1 LQLLYPII
9 IINYKTYLETLG
21 EKGLHL
27 AKIAEKISLE
37 YGVCIAIAPQFVD
50 IRRIAEEVSIPIFAQ
65 HIDPYP
71 PGAYTGHITP
81 EAIKEAGACG
91 SLINHSERRLRIDVI
106 EEIVS
111 RCKNLDLKICICA
124 NNTLVAKALSLLEPE
139 MIAVEPPELI
149 GTGISVSKAKPEIII
164 NSVNAIK
171 AISPNV
177 HVLCGAGITE
187 GLDVKKA
194 IEFGSEGILVASA
207 IAKSKDPEKLL
218 REFAIA
224 STK

>member
-1 LQLLYPII
+1 MQLSYPII

-21 EKGLHL
+21 EKGLYL

-37 YGVCIAIAPQFVD
+37 YGVCISVAPQFID
-50 IRRIAEEVSIPIFAQ
+50 IRKIAEEVTIPVFAQ
-65 HIDPYP
+65 HVDPYP
-71 PGAYTGHITP
+71 PGSYTGHITP
-81 EAIKEAGACG
+81 ESIKEAGAYG
-91 SLINHSERRLRIDVI
+91 TLINHSERRLRIDVI

-111 RCKNLDLKICICA
+111 RCKNLNLKICICA
-124 NNTLVAKALSLLEPE
+124 NNTLIAKALSVLEPE

-149 GTGISVSKAKPEIII
+149 GTGISVSKAKPEVII

-171 AISPNV
+171 SISPNV

-218 REFAIA
+218 RELVIA
-224 STK
+224 LTK